1 MPSSKRTVRFATHS
15 GAIMTPK
22 RIAIHFLLLV
32 VAFAATMQSA
42 GAQAGSSETK
52 GIQTIGESGITRTV
66 ASLTQ
71 AQAEHDTHAE
81 WLRNPRHGAMAA
93 STPDESKLGGVAA
106 ANVAIGLQFNA
117 IRSQVDTTLFR
128 PNASMDVGST
138 QVLVIADGR
147 LRSFDK
153 QTGVADGV
161 LNVNPGVLFASVL
174 PSVTAEVYDQ
184 HVRFDRATQRWIIMA
199 TEVPRQSGSN
209 YIPNRIMIAVSSGA
223 ILSST
228 TPFTFF
234 WFQPASSSFAD
245 LASLGVDANALY
257 IGTNRFS
264 TATGTFV
271 GTDLHVIR
279 KTSILSSGPLV
290 VTSFSNFASASLISP
305 VGVDNADTAPTHG
318 YVIALNASGGVTALW
333 RVNDPGGTPSLSSQL
348 AIAGATTTA
357 NPVDVAQLGTTIAL
371 QVGRKDHRLAST
383 RNGRLWTTHH
393 VGVNAAGAASVGGG
407 TRTAIRWYEI
417 ADLSTTP
424 NVRQSGM
431 IFDSAASNPRHH
443 FMPSLATSGQ
453 GHTFFGFNT
462 AGASEYVNAATSM
475 RLRDDPL
482 DTTRST
488 TAFSASQ
495 HTWARS
501 AWGTRSRT
509 VIDPDDDMTAW
520 TVQQYVSG
528 GNEWSLR
535 VAKLLAPR
543 PPSFLPTPTVVASGS
558 TTNIALNATSTA
570 NGEGFFDPGVGFA
583 KRLQVTMNGFTV
595 NSVQFVSPTQ
605 IVVNATANAGTT
617 AVTGAIVTN
626 PDGQTSPY
634 GTAARTLTVVAENGL
649 GTVTNVAIATGAPCS
664 GVCVSQ
670 VPTGTVFELQATPSS
685 NAAFIGWTSSAP
697 GFCAG
702 ISTSCTFTLN
712 DNATVYATFAP
723 PAAYAYQSFNID
735 ASINFPPCRAT
746 VDAAMIGRFMRGI
759 GGAAISG
766 VGIPSDAGNNAA
778 AIALQLAYRKPYFDV
793 DGNGVI
799 DAATDGLLILRY
811 LAGFRGS
818 ALTANALGAPP
829 RRADAQ
835 IENYL
840 LERTTGFPNACVTQ

>member
-1 MPSSKRTVRFATHS
+1 
-15 GAIMTPK
+15 MTPK
-22 RIAIHFLLLV
+22 QIAIHFFLLV
-32 VAFAATMQSA
+32 VALGATMQCA
-42 GAQAGSSETK
+42 RAQTDPGEIK
-52 GIQTIGESGITRTV
+52 GIQTVGESGITRTV
-66 ASLTQ
+66 TSLMQ
-71 AQAEHDTHAE
+71 AQTERDAPAE
-81 WLRNPRHGAMAA
+81 WPRNPHHGAAA
-93 STPDESKLGGVAA
+93 APAPDKAKLGGVAA
-106 ANVAIGLQFNA
+106 TSVAIGLQFDA
-117 IRSQVDTTLFR
+117 IWRPVDTTSLR
-128 PNASMDVGST
+128 PDASMDVGPT
-138 QVLVIADGR
+138 QVLVIANGR

-153 QTGVADGV
+153 QTGAADGV
-161 LNVNPGVLFASVL
+161 LNVNPSVLFASVL
-174 PSVTAEVYDQ
+174 PSVTAEIYDH
-184 HVRFDRATQRWIIMA
+184 HVRFDRATQRWFIVA
-199 TEVPRQSGSN
+199 TELPRQSGGG
-209 YIPNRIMIAVSSGA
+209 YLPNRIMIAVSNGA
-223 ILSST
+223 IVSNAT
-228 TPFTFF
+228 QFTFF
-234 WFQPASSSFAD
+234 WFQPAINSFAD

-257 IGTNRFS
+257 IGANRFS
-264 TATGTFV
+264 TTSGTFM

-279 KTSILSSGPLV
+279 KTSILSTGPMV
-290 VTSFSNFASASLISP
+290 VTGFTNFASTSLISP
-305 VGVDNADTAPTHG
+305 VGVDNADAAPTHG
-318 YVIALNASGGVTALW
+318 YVIALDVASGVTALW

-348 AIAGATTTA
+348 AIAGATNTA

-371 QVGRKDHRLAST
+371 RVGRKDHRLASI

-393 VGVNAAGAASVGGG
+393 VGVDASGAASVGGG
-407 TRTAIRWYEI
+407 ARAAIRWYEI
-417 ADLSTTP
+417 ADLSTAP
-424 NVRQSGM
+424 NVRQSGT
-431 IFDSAASNPRHH
+431 IFDSAASNPRHY

-482 DTTRST
+482 GTTRST

-495 HTWARS
+495 HTWPSS

-520 TVQQYVSG
+520 TVQQYTNVV
-528 GNEWSLR
+528 NEWSLR

-543 PPSFLPTPTVVASGS
+543 PPNFLPTPTVVASGS
-558 TTNIALNATSTA
+558 TADITLNATSTA
-570 NGEGFFDPGVGFA
+570 NGEGFFDPGAGFA

-670 VPTGTVFELQATPSS
+670 VLTGTAFELHATPTS
-685 NAAFIGWTSSAP
+685 NAAFVGWTSSAP

-723 PAAYAYQSFNID
+723 PAAYAYQTFNID
-735 ASINFPPCRAT
+735 ANINFPTCRAT
-746 VDAAMIGRFMRGI
+746 VDAAMIGRFMRGV

-766 VGIPSDAGNNAA
+766 VGIPSDATNNAA
-778 AIALQLAYRKPYFDV
+778 AIALQLAYRKPYFDA

-799 DAATDGLLILRY
+799 DAATDGVLILRH

-818 ALTANALGAPP
+818 ALTAGVLGAPP
-829 RRADAQ
+829 RRTDAQ

-840 LERTTGFPNACVTQ
+840 LERTGGFPNACISN